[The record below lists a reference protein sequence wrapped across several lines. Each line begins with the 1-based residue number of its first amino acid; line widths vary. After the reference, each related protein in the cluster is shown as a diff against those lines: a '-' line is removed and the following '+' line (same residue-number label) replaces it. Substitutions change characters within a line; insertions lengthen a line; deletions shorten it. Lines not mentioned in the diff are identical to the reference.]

1 VSVLW
6 TYKYFMIFWISIQKE
21 YALHPTTM
29 RKPHFAQAF
38 LPRDFMGGFFSLAT
52 AFRENTFCTSS
63 ENWSSLGYK
72 KWFLWIRGAISQVQ
86 IAYLFLSL
94 FCNEPTW
101 LAYHHKKKL
110 KAWRLLKIECSIWK
124 YYSSPLNWPI
134 FIGESRTTFAISYQ
148 IKLRCY
154 WKHIRNKGNL

>member
-1 VSVLW
+1 MSVLW

-38 LPRDFMGGFFSLAT
+38 LPRDSLGGFFSLAAT
-52 AFRENTFCTSS
+52 FWENTFCRSS

-86 IAYLFLSL
+86 IVYLFLSL

-101 LAYHHKKKL
+101 LAYHHQKKSESMETPQNWMFYLEILQFSPKL
-110 KAWRLLKIECSIWK
+110 AHLYR
-124 YYSSPLNWPI
+124 
-134 FIGESRTTFAISYQ
+134 
-148 IKLRCY
+148 
-154 WKHIRNKGNL
+154 